1 MTNPNQSPS
10 TNSNASDDIW
20 SSLGEVEFSP
30 VSVPTDEI
38 SKITLSDS
46 PMGERRQDKRVDVAA
61 ASGTEK
67 RTSNLMLGYNE
78 RGVQIGETYLS
89 LEELRKKALESLEND
104 VDDEFLY
111 FVRGDGKR
119 FAEPREVVDDIVET
133 IVGSGPEAT
142 LSDNPNIT
150 NQDARSVEFGGPN
163 GEIQKGMFMLGNGVV
178 KMPNGVYAEAGT
190 VESIMGNYAKA
201 TKKEGKE
208 SAPLEKTPLPPEEPP
223 IPSEE
228 TPLPP
233 EEPPTPSE
241 ETPLPPEEPPIP
253 SEQPPRV
260 PGQEVVSEEELRR
273 ATLNL
278 AEAYAKNRRLI
289 AGPGARAEFA
299 AAKQEY
305 QKLLTEHLSSVGRA
319 RLSAEFKTFSSDI
332 QAMANELAAENV
344 KELTEFV
351 GGDLEHPLKTPEEI
365 EAKRE
370 ELRRAAEAKMK
381 EKYPDKVEGLETVVT
396 ADVLEEHA
404 RLCSEL
410 EGATIDALDN
420 GSLCRKIVSKIID
433 NKIVKNGLMVA
444 AAAGFLAIEYIAATK
459 SPLNVSIGYTVGG
472 VAAGALRGGLVGAL
486 MSRRSSKNSSIRG
499 YGERTANS
507 AQHKFENGEG
517 VTVEGLVSDA
527 MSDYTAANQADLHD
541 NREKTA
547 FAAGTG
553 AIIGAAASGI
563 HFNDVV
569 SDTTTEKVQ
578 AGTINEKIQIGTT
591 PKHTDVDLTKI
602 DVTPGSGM
610 GEAFTDLGGD
620 PSKIGEAV
628 KIAHQFDAQHGMVP
642 GSNGVVPGV
651 NGEIGQFAHTYPGK
665 IDTWPEQAREY
676 ITQVAQEWAKNGLIG
691 GAETGGE
698 PVYITLEMPV
708 YSTVEKTVIR
718 YIPNL
723 FYNAIVQAEAAL
735 FVGRVGASFD
745 E

>member
-10 TNSNASDDIW
+10 NKDNTNDDIW
-20 SSLGEVEFSP
+20 GSLSEAEFSP
-30 VSVPTDEI
+30 VSVPTEDI

-46 PMGERRQDKRVDVAA
+46 PMGEGRQDKRVDVE

-78 RGVQIGETYLS
+78 KGVQIGETYLS
-89 LEELRKKALESLEND
+89 LEELRKKALESLEKD

-133 IVGSGPEAT
+133 IIGSGPEAT

-163 GEIQKGMFMLGNGVV
+163 GEVQKGVFMLGNGVV
-178 KMPNGVYAEAGT
+178 RMPNGVYAEAGT
-190 VESIMGNYAKA
+190 VKSTIGNYAKA
-201 TKKEGKE
+201 TKKEGGE
-208 SAPLEKTPLPPEEPP
+208 FV
-223 IPSEE
+223 PSEE

-233 EEPPTPSE
+233 EKPPVPSE
-241 ETPLPPEEPPIP
+241 ETPLP

-260 PGQEVVSEEELRR
+260 PNHEAVSEEDLRR

-289 AGPGARAEFA
+289 VGPGARAEFT

-305 QKLLTEHLSSVGRA
+305 QRLLTERLSSMGQA
-319 RLSAEFKTFSSDI
+319 KFSAEFKTFSSDI

-370 ELRRAAEAKMK
+370 ELRRAAEVKMK
-381 EKYPDKVEGLETVVT
+381 EKYPEKVEGLETVVT
-396 ADVLEEHA
+396 SDVLEEYT

-410 EGATIDALDN
+410 EEATIEALDN
-420 GSLCRKIVSKIID
+420 GSLCRKVVSRIID
-433 NKIVKNGLMVA
+433 NKFVKNGLMVA
-444 AAAGFLAIEYIAATK
+444 AAAGFLAIGFLATK
-459 SPLNVSIGYTVGG
+459 NSLNVSIGYTVGG
-472 VAAGALRGGLVGAL
+472 IAAGALRGGLVGAL
-486 MSRRSSKNSSIRG
+486 MSRRSSKNSSIRD
-499 YGERTANS
+499 YGKRSANS
-507 AQHKFENGEG
+507 AQYKFEKGED
-517 VTVEGLVSDA
+517 VTAEGLASDA
-527 MSDYTAANQADLHD
+527 MSDYTAANRADFRE

-547 FAAGTG
+547 FAAGAG

-569 SDTTTEKVQ
+569 SDTTTETVR

-620 PSKIGEAV
+620 PSMIGEAV